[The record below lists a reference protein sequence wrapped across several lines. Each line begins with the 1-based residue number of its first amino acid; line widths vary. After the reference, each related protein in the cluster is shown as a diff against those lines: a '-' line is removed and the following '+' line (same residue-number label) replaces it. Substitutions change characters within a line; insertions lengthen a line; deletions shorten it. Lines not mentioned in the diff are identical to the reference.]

1 MMRATQIAAAAAAV
15 LLAWPAGAQNTPK
28 ATPGSPEQAA
38 QYATD
43 KLSSEVGLTAEQMV
57 KVKKIHLDQA
67 HAVDKLLQKLEH
79 DTSAAGDRALARGV
93 LKAVRQTQGQLKTV
107 LTPGQWALHQQHRA
121 ERLAMTQ
128 TELMAAGLDLSR
140 AQILDV
146 GRINLENAG
155 PIIRALD
162 KPPGTPTQQLLAA
175 AQPAMQTRDS
185 ALKRVLTVDQWRW
198 LAENRRALR
207 DLFVEQATT
216 TVASAAV
223 PKR

>member
-1 MMRATQIAAAAAAV
+1 MMRATHIAAAIGAAAV
-15 LLAWPAGAQNTPK
+15 LLALPAAAQQPK
-28 ATPGSPEQAA
+28 GGTPEQTA

-43 KLSSEVGLTAEQMV
+43 KLAAEVGLTAEQLP
-57 KVKKIHLDQA
+57 KVKRIHLEGA
-67 HAVDKLLQKLEH
+67 RAVDKLLQKYEH
-79 DTSAAGDRALARGV
+79 DTTDAGDRALVRGV
-93 LKAVRQTQGQLKTV
+93 VRAVRQTQAELKKV
-107 LTPGQWALHQQHRA
+107 LTPVQWTLHQQHRA
-121 ERLAMTQ
+121 EQLALTQ

-162 KPPGTPTQQLLAA
+162 KPPGTPQEQLLAA

-185 ALKRVLTVDQWRW
+185 ALRRVLTVHQWQW
-198 LAENRRALR
+198 LSENRRALR
-207 DLFVEQATT
+207 SLFVEQATT
-216 TVASAAV
+216 TVASAA